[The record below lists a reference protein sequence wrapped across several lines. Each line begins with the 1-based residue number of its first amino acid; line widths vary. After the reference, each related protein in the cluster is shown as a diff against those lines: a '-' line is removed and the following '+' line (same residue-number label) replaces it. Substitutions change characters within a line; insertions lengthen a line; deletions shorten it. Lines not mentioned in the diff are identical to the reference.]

1 MSKHLS
7 QKPITVANSS
17 GFPLQIGISNVVK
30 ESSKWDMLLEEHPW
44 RSDEHGSEGFI
55 DLVVVDRMSTVE
67 TLVIECKRVKQA
79 AWVFLLP
86 KVPSSTRS
94 RATVFGSVIEGTEWR
109 HFGWE
114 DRQADPV
121 SYESQ
126 YCAIP
131 GQDQGRK
138 NLIERTASELVI
150 SVEALAN
157 QERELQQKKGNA
169 SISRIYI
176 PTIVT
181 TAQLFVS
188 EFDPSSI
195 SLEDGCLPEDTP
207 LHEVPY
213 LRYRKSLTTQVDF
226 EKVNSIQDVHADNQR
241 TIFIVNASKF
251 EEFMQEYEFR
261 D

>member
-7 QKPITVANSS
+7 QQPITVANSS
-17 GFPLQIGISNVVK
+17 GFPLQIGLSNVVK
-30 ESSKWDMLLEEHPW
+30 KSSTWQVLLEEHPW
-44 RSDEHGSEGFI
+44 RSDEYGSEGFI
-55 DLVVVDRMSTVE
+55 DLVVVDKMSTFE

-86 KVPSSTRS
+86 KIPSKTRS
-94 RATVFGSVIEGTEWR
+94 RATVFGSQIEGKEWR

-114 DRQADPV
+114 DRQADPTT
-121 SYESQ
+121 YESQ

-138 NLIERTASELVI
+138 NLIERTASELII
-150 SVEALAN
+150 SVEALAH
-157 QERELQQKKGNA
+157 QERELQQKRGDAN
-169 SISRIYI
+169 ISRVYI

-181 TAQLFVS
+181 TAQLFVA
-188 EFDPSSI
+188 EFDPSDI

-207 LHEVPY
+207 FNEVPY
-213 LRYRKSLTTQVDF
+213 LRYRKSLTTQVEF
-226 EKVNSIQDVHADNQR
+226 EKVKSIQDVHADNQR
-241 TIFIVNASKF
+241 TIFVVNASKF